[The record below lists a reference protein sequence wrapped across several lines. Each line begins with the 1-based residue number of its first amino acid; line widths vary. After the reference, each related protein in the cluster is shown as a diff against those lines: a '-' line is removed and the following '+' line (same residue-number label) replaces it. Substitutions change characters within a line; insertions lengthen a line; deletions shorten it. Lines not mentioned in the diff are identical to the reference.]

1 MLCAYQPTT
10 RPVALSV
17 ELAADDGTK
26 RRDRTKKTWQDIMNE
41 DLKEIGLDWTGLD
54 WKGAKSVA
62 GNRTKWRT
70 VVAQF
75 SRGNSRN

>member
-26 RRDRTKKTWQDIMNE
+26 RRDRTKKTWHDIMNE
-41 DLKEIGLDWTGLD
+41 DLKEIGLDWTGLERR
-54 WKGAKSVA
+54 KVRCRKSHQVED
-62 GNRTKWRT
+62 
-70 VVAQF
+70 
-75 SRGNSRN
+75 SRRPIF